1 MLLAQDPANRVP
13 ETWEVMHPAPIEGT
27 EDKRIRR
34 AARELA
40 WMERLAPGF
49 RVMHPLAPRLPQEC
63 IAIDSHTLQGYEFQ
77 TTHDVPGYQRWFEQR
92 DKHAVYRHH
101 KRFLQYLQWQR
112 PRLHKAH
119 WVLKAPA
126 HLFGLAELLAVYPD
140 AGIVQTHR
148 NPLKVMASLASLS
161 TMLRAAFSESVDPR
175 AVGREMARRWGGG
188 LLGALEQ
195 RDSGRLPAE
204 RFLDIDYRAIVE
216 DPIDTVKTI
225 YARFDR
231 ELTPTAE
238 RAMRAFLAANPKDK
252 HGAHRYSL
260 EQFGLDA
267 DEQDRRF
274 AAYRI
279 TRDAV
284 ECKPHQP
291 HYQSR
296 DYNPLNGDIERWF
309 EPIRP
314 EIAEHP
320 ALRDLMDICR
330 SVFNFPDDLARATPW
345 HAEAHQFRIEARA
358 DTTGLPTPEGMHRDG
373 VDWVC
378 VVLVNC
384 KNVESGTTEIYDS
397 RRDVTNRFTLVEALD
412 TVFLDDIRVRH
423 GVTPIL
429 PKDPALPS
437 HRDVLVLTFRKDSS

>member
-1 MLLAQDPANRVP
+1 MPRPAVWVRAINVGAGLARRLGIKLASLEADEIRQQAIARAGFDDLGPDDGWRDGLGKLTEDYRRHARLTPIGRIAAHRHLVDLLANRLRMERDRAEHPEIESQPVPAPLFIVGLPRTGTTLLHMLLAQDPANRVP

-274 AAYRI
+274 AAYR
-279 TRDAV
+279 
-284 ECKPHQP
+284 
-291 HYQSR
+291 
-296 DYNPLNGDIERWF
+296 
-309 EPIRP
+309 
-314 EIAEHP
+314 
-320 ALRDLMDICR
+320 
-330 SVFNFPDDLARATPW
+330 AR
-345 HAEAHQFRIEARA
+345 F
-358 DTTGLPTPEGMHRDG
+358 G
-373 VDWVC
+373 C
-378 VVLVNC
+378 
-384 KNVESGTTEIYDS
+384 
-397 RRDVTNRFTLVEALD
+397 
-412 TVFLDDIRVRH
+412 
-423 GVTPIL
+423 
-429 PKDPALPS
+429 
-437 HRDVLVLTFRKDSS
+437 

>member
-1 MLLAQDPANRVP
+1 M
-13 ETWEVMHPAPIEGT
+13 
-27 EDKRIRR
+27 
-34 AARELA
+34 
-40 WMERLAPGF
+40 
-49 RVMHPLAPRLPQEC
+49 
-63 IAIDSHTLQGYEFQ
+63 
-77 TTHDVPGYQRWFEQR
+77 
-92 DKHAVYRHH
+92 
-101 KRFLQYLQWQR
+101 
-112 PRLHKAH
+112 
-119 WVLKAPA
+119 LKAPA

-274 AAYRI
+274 AAYR
-279 TRDAV
+279 
-284 ECKPHQP
+284 
-291 HYQSR
+291 
-296 DYNPLNGDIERWF
+296 
-309 EPIRP
+309 
-314 EIAEHP
+314 
-320 ALRDLMDICR
+320 
-330 SVFNFPDDLARATPW
+330 AR
-345 HAEAHQFRIEARA
+345 F
-358 DTTGLPTPEGMHRDG
+358 G
-373 VDWVC
+373 C
-378 VVLVNC
+378 
-384 KNVESGTTEIYDS
+384 
-397 RRDVTNRFTLVEALD
+397 
-412 TVFLDDIRVRH
+412 
-423 GVTPIL
+423 
-429 PKDPALPS
+429 
-437 HRDVLVLTFRKDSS
+437 